1 MRSDN
6 YRKHQDDLK
15 VVMVSK
21 NRIKMKKL
29 ILLFAVTILTS
40 VMSFAQMEEGHISY
54 DIDVSSDEEGME
66 MAVMMFNGSTLDL
79 YFADNKAR
87 TDMDMGTMMSMT
99 TIMDNGSGE
108 ILMLMGGMM
117 GSKAVKTTTEEMNV
131 NEEEEEAEMD
141 IQLTK
146 EKKTIAGYKCKKAI
160 ITDAEGNE
168 LVYWYTEDIKTATT
182 DSKSAAAKLPGQ
194 ALEYVVNNGGLVMSF
209 TATKVETS
217 LNSSDIKSKFD
228 MTIPDGYEEMTFE
241 EFTSMGGGM

>member
-1 MRSDN
+1 
-6 YRKHQDDLK
+6 
-15 VVMVSK
+15 
-21 NRIKMKKL
+21 MKKL
-29 ILLFAVTILTS
+29 VLLFAVTILTS

-54 DIDVSSDEEGME
+54 DIEVSSDEEGME

-117 GSKAVKTTTEEMNV
+117 GSKAVKTTTDEMNV
-131 NEEEEEAEMD
+131 DEEEEAEMD

-182 DSKSAAAKLPGQ
+182 DNKSAAAKLPGQ
-194 ALEYVVNNGGLVMSF
+194 ALEYSMNQGGLVMSF
-209 TATKVETS
+209 TASKVETS
-217 LNSSDIKSKFD
+217 LSSADKDSKFS
-228 MTIPDGYEEMTFE
+228 MTVPDGYDEMTFE